1 MWIERVESPIGEI
14 VLVGEEDALVSLD
27 FGDCDERLRTWLER
41 RYGSVDRA
49 RREGTPA
56 ASVVSA
62 YFDGDLDALDS
73 LAVQPRGTDFQ
84 QQVWRELRKVRAGRT
99 VSYGELAARIGAPQA
114 SRPVGMANARN
125 PIALVVP
132 CHRVIGSNGKLTGY
146 AGGLDRKLW
155 LLRHEGAM
163 I

>member
-27 FGDCDERLRTWLER
+27 FGDCDERLQTLLER
-41 RYGSVDRA
+41 RYGAVNLTP
-49 RREGTPA
+49 REGTPA
-56 ASVVSA
+56 ARAVIG
-62 YFDGDLDALDS
+62 YFEGELDALDS
-73 LAVQPRGTDFQ
+73 LAIAPHGMDFQ
-84 QQVWRELRKVRAGRT
+84 QQVWRELRKVPAGRT
-99 VSYGELAARIGAPQA
+99 VSYGELAGRIGAPQA

-132 CHRVIGSNGKLTGY
+132 CHRVIGSSGKLTGY

>member
-1 MWIERVESPIGEI
+1 MWTERVESPIGEL
-14 VLVGEEDALVSLD
+14 VLIGDGDALVSLD
-27 FGDCDERLRTWLER
+27 FGDCDERLQVLLER
-41 RYGSVDRA
+41 RYGSVDLA
-49 RREGTPA
+49 RREGTA
-56 ASVVSA
+56 AARAVSA
-62 YFDGDLDALDS
+62 YFDGNVNTLDS
-73 LAVQPRGTDFQ
+73 LAVAPRGTAFQ
-84 QQVWRELRKVRAGRT
+84 QRVWRELRKVPAGQT

-132 CHRVIGSNGKLTGY
+132 CHRVIGANGKLTGF